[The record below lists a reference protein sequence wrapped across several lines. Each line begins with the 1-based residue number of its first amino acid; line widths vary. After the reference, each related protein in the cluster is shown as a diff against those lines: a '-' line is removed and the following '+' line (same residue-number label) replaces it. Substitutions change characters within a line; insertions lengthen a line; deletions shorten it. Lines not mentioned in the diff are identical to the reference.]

1 MSDTDTNVEKS
12 TIELKNDSDDEKDQA
27 DDIQKM
33 AEEKSQKDKI
43 YEDMKAAITNNTKLE
58 ETGATSFSDI
68 LKNGKLKEYGLS
80 IEHIKPNPDY
90 QFLTSS
96 KYVFV
101 TKSESPTPE
110 TPNYLR
116 AVKCGKLGKSCY
128 FENDTASLEST
139 TDNQEHNIFV
149 IEEED
154 KVNRKFNKTPVDV
167 FRVLEK
173 PTNQDSQAKSSE
185 SFTDWFSLKRGS
197 GKKPKSQRKSNKKR
211 KQQKSKK
218 QRKSRK

>member
-1 MSDTDTNVEKS
+1 MSDTSVENP
-12 TIELKNDSDDEKDQA
+12 TIESKNDSDDENNRDV
-27 DDIQKM
+27 DIQKM
-33 AEEKSQKDKI
+33 DEEKSQKEKI
-43 YEDMKAAITNNTKLE
+43 YMDMVEAIKNNKKLE

-68 LKNGKLKEYGLS
+68 MKNGKLNEHGLQ
-80 IEHIKPNPDY
+80 IEHITPTKGY
-90 QFLTSS
+90 QFLRSS

-116 AVKCGKLGKSCY
+116 AVNCDKLHTSCY
-128 FENDTASLEST
+128 FENDTTSSLEFT
-139 TDNQEHNIFV
+139 TDNQGNNIFV
-149 IEEED
+149 IEEDD
-154 KVNRKFNKTPVDV
+154 KVNRKIKKTPVDV
-167 FRVLEK
+167 FIVLEK
-173 PTNQDSQAKSSE
+173 PTNQGSHAKSSG
-185 SFTDWFSLKRGS
+185 SFADWFSLKRGS